1 MSKVMVFSDDA
12 RKNLQSG
19 VNKLANAVTSTL
31 GPNGRNVIIEQQ
43 MGNPTSTKDGVT
55 VAKAVELED
64 KIENIGAQL
73 VKQASIKTAD
83 GAGDGTTTSTLLA
96 SEIYNSGIQSIADY
110 NVTEVSRGIAKATDM
125 VVEYLEDN
133 SREITDEDQ
142 LRQVATISANNGP
155 EGGELIASSMDKV
168 GREGVVTIEESR
180 TGETYLEV
188 VEGMQFNRGYKSIYF
203 VTDNNSMTAT
213 LSNPQILIVDK
224 KVTAAKELLPILEAC
239 SAQNKPLLI
248 IADDIDGEALSTLV
262 VNKMRGT
269 LQVVA
274 VKAPEF
280 GDRKKAIMEDIA
292 TLTGGQVVSPEKGM
306 RLDKFNADWLG
317 QARKVTV
324 GKDDTTIVDGKGEV
338 EAIEQRVEEIKSLID
353 NSNSPFE
360 KETLQDRLGRLIG
373 GVAIVHVGG
382 QSELEMKEKKDRV
395 EDALHA
401 TKAALEEGI
410 LPGGGVALL
419 NAAYKLEFE
428 GAEMDFASESEAQG
442 YDILVKAISKP
453 LQKILSNA
461 GFSNDDI
468 DQVALE
474 VISNENFWYGFNLK
488 KDDYVDMFEE
498 GIIDPAKVT
507 RLALENAASVART
520 MLTTECIISNPV
532 EQKQDQM
539 DFNQFMLW
547 ERIQQDKLTQPS
559 LNGGTGF
566 LKRLV
571 E

>member
-142 LRQVATISANNGP
+142 LRQVATISANNDP
-155 EGGELIASSMDKV
+155 EVGELIASSMDKV

-474 VISNENFWYGFNLK
+474 VTSNENFWYGFNLK

-539 DFNQFMLW
+539 DFNQFM
-547 ERIQQDKLTQPS
+547 
-559 LNGGTGF
+559 
-566 LKRLV
+566 
-571 E
+571 

>member
-1 MSKVMVFSDDA
+1 MSNQIKFSSEA
-12 RKNLQSG
+12 REQLLAG
-19 VNKLANAVTSTL
+19 VEKLANAVTATM
-31 GPNGRNVIIEQQ
+31 GPNGRNVIIEQAQ
-43 MGNPTSTKDGVT
+43 GMPVSTKDGVT
-55 VAKAVELED
+55 VAKSIELED
-64 KIENIGAQL
+64 VMENIGAQL

-83 GAGDGTTTSTLLA
+83 QAGDGTTTSTLLA
-96 SEIYNSGIQSIADY
+96 AAILKRGMAAISNKEANAVQIKKGIEQAAK
-110 NVTEVSRGIAKATDM
+110 EVL
-125 VVEYLEDN
+125 EYLEN
-133 SREITDEDQ
+133 QSVEITDENQ
-142 LRQVATISANNGP
+142 LRQVATISANNDA
-155 EGGELIASSMDKV
+155 EVGELIASSMDKV

-213 LSNPQILIVDK
+213 LNNPQILIVDK

-280 GDRKKAIMEDIA
+280 GDRKKAMMEDIA
-292 TLTGGQVVSPEKGM
+292 TLTGGAVVSPEKGM

-317 QARKVTV
+317 SSRKVTV
-324 GKDDTTIVDGKGEV
+324 GKDETTIVDGKGDT
-338 EAIEQRVEEIKSLID
+338 EAIEQRVQEIKSLID

-382 QSELEMKEKKDRV
+382 YSEVEMKEKKDRV

-410 LPGGGVALL
+410 LPGGGTALYRAAMAINNGKDDTD
-419 NAAYKLEFE
+419 NAKGQTILFNSIMEPLQTILKNAGYNAGSLIQVMNMIDDEK
-428 GAEMDFASESEAQG
+428 DFWMG
-442 YDILVKAISKP
+442 YD
-453 LQKILSNA
+453 LSN
-461 GFSNDDI
+461 FRVINM
-468 DQVALE
+468 LE
-474 VISNENFWYGFNLK
+474 S
-488 KDDYVDMFEE
+488 

-507 RLALENAASVART
+507 RLALENAVSVAGT
-520 MLTTECIISNPV
+520 VMITEAVVSNIKKE
-532 EQKQDQM
+532 EQSSEM
-539 DFNQFMLW
+539 DFNQFM
-547 ERIQQDKLTQPS
+547 
-559 LNGGTGF
+559 
-566 LKRLV
+566 
-571 E
+571 